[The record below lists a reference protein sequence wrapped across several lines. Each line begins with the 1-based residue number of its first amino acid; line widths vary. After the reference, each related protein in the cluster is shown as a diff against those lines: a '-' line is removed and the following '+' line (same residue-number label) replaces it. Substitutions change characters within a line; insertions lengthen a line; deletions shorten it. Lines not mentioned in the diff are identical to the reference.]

1 MQWCWQD
8 LRWERA
14 LLESPLPP
22 RPIRGGLTFD
32 GAGAMPTSSSEQR
45 LSTLQSPR
53 HISPGP
59 IPPARLRSFLL
70 ACRVSCPHPPCKHR
84 LLANHWLGMNSLSFQ
99 LYLPPCC
106 LEWGGGGEAAGWWGD
121 RDGITGRRTWGG
133 GEEGCDLHG
142 FSGLLRGTRQPLA
155 LSPAAGIYLGLTMHM

>member
-22 RPIRGGLTFD
+22 RPIRGLTFD

-45 LSTLQSPR
+45 LSTLQSLR

-106 LEWGGGGEAAGWWGD
+106 LEWGGGG
-121 RDGITGRRTWGG
+121 GRLQAGG
-133 GEEGCDLHG
+133 GTGMESQAGARGEEEKRDVTYMASQGS
-142 FSGLLRGTRQPLA
+142 SGAQGSLWPSHQQLA
-155 LSPAAGIYLGLTMHM
+155 FTSV